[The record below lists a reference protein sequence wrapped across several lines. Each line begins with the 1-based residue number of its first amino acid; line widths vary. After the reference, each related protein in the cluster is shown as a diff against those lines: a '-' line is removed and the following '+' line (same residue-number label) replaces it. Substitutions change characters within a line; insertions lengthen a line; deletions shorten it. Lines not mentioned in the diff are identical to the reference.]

1 MMYKTIILTLVI
13 IFSEYKTGNEKQ
25 FEMVNINY
33 YPMFIES
40 YKHVRKWEGNYSY
53 LQDDRGGETYAGI
66 TRTFNGDWEGWEVVD
81 EYKGDSSVKWN
92 QKIDNVEIH
101 VMQYY
106 YSVWLKDGY
115 HKINDPIVRDYLFD
129 YRNTGLVAYKHVK
142 EILID
147 MGFTNLNSRPVM
159 DESTI
164 NAINKSNPMI
174 FILRLQEIRRDY
186 YERVADTK
194 PELRK
199 YLKGWLNRANDIIV

>member
-1 MMYKTIILTLVI
+1 MLYKTIILILMLVFCEHTIAVQKTLPKPYV
-13 IFSEYKTGNEKQ
+13 
-25 FEMVNINY
+25 NY
-33 YPMFIES
+33 YPMFLES
-40 YKHVRKWEGNYSY
+40 YSHVRKWEGNYSY

-129 YRNTGLVAYKHVK
+129 
-142 EILID
+142 
-147 MGFTNLNSRPVM
+147 
-159 DESTI
+159 
-164 NAINKSNPMI
+164 
-174 FILRLQEIRRDY
+174 
-186 YERVADTK
+186 
-194 PELRK
+194 
-199 YLKGWLNRANDIIV
+199 